1 MNATYKQDAHTPPI
15 SPRVASPAMP
25 RSVSSSETSAS
36 QFNRRQLLQLGGATL
51 AAACWPHLASGAAI
65 DVSQVK
71 PFASYRDVLA
81 RLKARGREWRVLG
94 AAPDGSPI
102 VAVRCGGEKL
112 PAIFISGGAH
122 STEHAGATATVEVIE
137 QLQTKHQVWVV
148 PARDPI
154 GLSGFRHALSLG
166 LGQPPQLDSHEQLDD
181 FLRQH
186 GTILYDADGTLLVQ
200 IGEHGYAN
208 RGLLHKFDKGAK
220 FLEPLFGRR
229 IWYASRRTDTP
240 GSAPLERAYTLIV
253 TPDGE
258 ILHLNRFHDTA
269 WAPAEVQCVRK
280 LMAEIKPALTF
291 DMHEHD
297 HGAFYW
303 MSARRQRTEEDE
315 VWERRMAAESARAV
329 SGLGSTLA
337 PESYSPGSF
346 FEKLEPGVFWLDAS
360 KRGEGLN
367 LVDFAAKHYGPGFT
381 IETGMQCPFEERV
394 RQHLTVAQ
402 TAVNVFEQRYR

>member
-1 MNATYKQDAHTPPI
+1 MFDPTP
-15 SPRVASPAMP
+15 SAASPQ
-25 RSVSSSETSAS
+25 SLD
-36 QFNRRQLLQLGGATL
+36 RRQLLQMAGSALAT
-51 AAACWPHLASGAAI
+51 AANSTQSSAQGISASG
-65 DVSQVK
+65 VK
-71 PFASYRDVLA
+71 PFRNYREVLA
-81 RLKARGREWRVLG
+81 RLEARGRKWRVLG

-102 VAVRCGGEKL
+102 VAVKCGGDKL

-137 QLQTKHQVWVV
+137 QLKTQHQVWVI

-166 LGQPPQLDSHEQLDD
+166 LGQPPKLDSHEQLDN
-181 FLRQH
+181 FLRKH
-186 GTILYDADGTLLVQ
+186 GDVLYDADGTLLVQ

-208 RGLLHKFDKGAK
+208 RGLLGKFEKGAK
-220 FLEPLFGRR
+220 FLEPLLGRR

-240 GSAPLERAYTLIV
+240 GSGPLERAYTLIV

-269 WAPAEVQCVRK
+269 WAPAEVRCVRQ
-280 LMAEIKPALTF
+280 LLAEIKPALTF

-297 HGAFYW
+297 HGAHYW

-315 VWERRMAAESARAV
+315 VWERRMAAEAVRAV
-329 SGLGSTLA
+329 KGMGSTLA
-337 PESYSPGSF
+337 PDSYSPGSF
-346 FEKLEPGVFWLDAS
+346 FDKLEPGVFWLDAG
-360 KRGEGLN
+360 KRGQGLN

>member
-1 MNATYKQDAHTPPI
+1 MIDLRRFRCDNQPACLTHLLRDPPMLNPTPNRLP
-15 SPRVASPAMP
+15 
-25 RSVSSSETSAS
+25 
-36 QFNRRQLLQLGGATL
+36 QLDRRQLMLLGGAAL
-51 AAACWPHLASGAAI
+51 AAAAIAPSASAQSINVAG
-65 DVSQVK
+65 VK

-81 RLKARGREWRVLG
+81 RLKERGREWRVLG
-94 AAPDGSPI
+94 VAPDGSPI
-102 VAVRCGGEKL
+102 VAIKCGGTKK

-137 QLQTKHQVWVV
+137 QLKTDHEVWVV

-166 LGQPPQLDSHEQLDD
+166 LGKPPELESHEQLDD
-181 FLRQH
+181 FLRRH
-186 GTILYDADGTLLVQ
+186 GQVLFDADGTLLVQ

-208 RGLLHKFDKGAK
+208 RGLLGKFEKGAK
-220 FLEPLFGRR
+220 FLEPLRGRR
-229 IWYASRRTDTP
+229 IWYASKRTDTP

-297 HGAFYW
+297 HGAFFW
-303 MSARRQRTEEDE
+303 MSARRQRTEEHE
-315 VWERRMAAESARAV
+315 VWERRMAAEAVRAV
-329 SGLGSTLA
+329 KGLGSAVA
-337 PESYSPGSF
+337 PDSYSPGSF
-346 FEKLEPGVFWLDAS
+346 FEKLEPGVFWLDAA

-367 LVDFAAKHYGPGFT
+367 LVDYAAKEYGPGYT

-402 TAVNVFEQRYR
+402 TAVSVFEQRYR